1 MTVDFFQEVNKM
13 RKVLIG
19 VVCFTV
25 GFLAVVTA
33 VVWVKFPACLA
44 IRDNEHSVV
53 ETIVN
58 HRIPRAMRI
67 YAHSGKPELVVTKSL
82 TDPNAMNAIN
92 IVWVKVVDKGM
103 EMNKGVWEKLKDKL
117 SSLVRFLAFDENGAL
132 VLTDYSY
139 RETNELARG
148 DYMYLQT
155 LRVEVDAK
163 MLGTYIWEFPVYV
176 DENLTL
182 RQRNDLCR
190 EMREGSD
197 VRYLQEAMSELDKG
211 NGSKVSNTEKGA
223 VYTGNQIK
231 LTVEFK

>member
-1 MTVDFFQEVNKM
+1 M

-19 VVCFTV
+19 VVCSTV
-25 GFLAVVTA
+25 GLLAIVTA
-33 VVWVKFPACLA
+33 IVWMKFPVCLA
-44 IRDNEHSVV
+44 IRDNEHPIS
-53 ETIVN
+53 EAIVN
-58 HRIPRAMRI
+58 HRIPKAMRI
-67 YAHSGKPELVVTKSL
+67 YAHPGKPELVVTKVL
-82 TDPNAMNAIN
+82 MNPNVRNAIN
-92 IVWVKVVDKGM
+92 VVWVKVVDKGV
-103 EMNKGVWEKLKDKL
+103 EMNKGVWDKLKDKL

-176 DENLTL
+176 DENLAFQ
-182 RQRNDLCR
+182 QRNDLCR
-190 EMREGSD
+190 EVREGSA
-197 VRYLQEAMSELDKG
+197 VRCLQEAMSELDQG

>member
-1 MTVDFFQEVNKM
+1 M
-13 RKVLIG
+13 RKGLIG
-19 VVCFTV
+19 VACVTAV
-25 GFLAVVTA
+25 SLAVVTA
-33 VVWVKFPACLA
+33 VVWMKFPVCLA
-44 IRDNEHSVV
+44 IRDRQHSVS

-67 YAHSGKPELVVTKSL
+67 YAHPGKPELVVTKVLSNP
-82 TDPNAMNAIN
+82 DAQNAIN
-92 IVWVKVVDKGM
+92 IVWIKVVDKGI
-103 EMNKGVWEKLKDKL
+103 EMNKGVWDRLKDKL

-176 DENLTL
+176 DENLAF
-182 RQRNDLCR
+182 RQRNDLCN
-190 EMREGSD
+190 EMRAGSD
-197 VRYLQEAMSELDKG
+197 VRYLQEVMSELDQG